1 MPAGVQQ
8 PRIVASSEVS
18 RAPRF
23 RSSLAG
29 DVQATHETI
38 AEEGGMIVHRVVVPN
53 GSKNAYDIEIG
64 WQTAEKIQKGEPLLA
79 RFLARSLHAK
89 QESGEATVGFY
100 FQQAKSPWDKSVAVQ
115 MSIGTAWQWFEIPF
129 VAHTNFRGG
138 EATANLSFA
147 FYPQGLEFTAPEIF
161 AFAPG
166 TKVENLPRTRF
177 TYEGREADAPW
188 RSEALARIET
198 LRVAPMRIRVLDAR
212 GNPVGGARVQARLV
226 EPEFLFGSEID
237 SRLVA
242 ANTPGAAKY
251 RSVFLEN
258 FDSAVIG
265 NGLKWQR
272 WINRREAKGVLW
284 PRDETLAA
292 LDWLAAQP
300 HLRLK
305 GHTLVWGG
313 WKFTPEAV
321 RALPDRNERLPS
333 LIEAHIRDIM
343 AATRGRL
350 AFWDVLNEPLNE
362 PDYLQILGLGAAA
375 GWFKLARELDPG
387 AKLLLNEYRMLS
399 GPESGAFATKF
410 LALVKDLRAAGA
422 PIDGLGIQGHLG
434 QQLLPPRQVLEDLDL
449 LATANLPIQISE
461 FDINTPDEQLQADY
475 TRDFLIAC
483 YSHPAVDG
491 FFKWGFWEGQHWIP
505 QAAMFRRDWSP
516 KPNALVWHEWVLG
529 KWRTRIDEKT
539 DTEGLVIARGH
550 RGTYTVTVHHEG
562 RHRETGLVLGKDGAE
577 ISIRLP

>member
-1 MPAGVQQ
+1 MV
-8 PRIVASSEVS
+8 
-18 RAPRF
+18 
-23 RSSLAG
+23 
-29 DVQATHETI
+29 
-38 AEEGGMIVHRVVVPN
+38 VHRVVVPN

-64 WQTAEKIQKGEPLLA
+64 WHTVEKIQKGEPLLA
-79 RFLARSLHAK
+79 RFLARALHAK
-89 QESGEATVGFY
+89 QESGEATFGFY
-100 FQQAKSPWDKSVAVQ
+100 FQQAKSPWNKSVTVQ
-115 MSIGTAWQWFEIPF
+115 MGVGPSWQWFEIPF
-129 VAHTNFRGG
+129 VAHTNFRTG

-147 FYPQGLEFTAPEIF
+147 FYPQALEFTAPEIL

-177 TYEGREADAPW
+177 TYEGRDADAPW

-198 LRVAPMRIRVLDAR
+198 LRVAPMRIRVLDAA
-212 GNPVGGARVQARLV
+212 GTPVGGARVQARLV

-242 ANTPGAAKY
+242 ANTRGAAKY
-251 RSVFLEN
+251 RSIFLEN

-272 WINRREAKGVLW
+272 WINRHEGKGVLW
-284 PRDETLAA
+284 PRDQTLAA
-292 LDWLAAQP
+292 LDWLTAQP
-300 HLRLK
+300 GLRLK

-321 RALPDRNERLPS
+321 RALPDRKERLPS

-343 AATRGRL
+343 AATHGRV
-350 AFWDVLNEPLNE
+350 AIWDVLNEPLNE
-362 PDYLQILGLGAAA
+362 PDYLEVLGPEAAA

-399 GPESGAFATKF
+399 GPESRAFAARF
-410 LALVKDLRAAGA
+410 LAFVKDLRAAGA

-449 LATANLPIQISE
+449 LASANLPIQISE

-505 QAAMFRRDWSP
+505 QAAMFRRNWSP
-516 KPNALVWHEWVLG
+516 KPNALVWREWVLG
-529 KWRTRIDEKT
+529 KWRTRIDSTT
-539 DTEGLVIARGH
+539 DTDGLVVTRGH
-550 RGTYTVTVHHEG
+550 RGIYIVTV
-562 RHRETGLVLGKDGAE
+562 RHGDGERESTLTLGKDGAE
-577 ISIRLP
+577 ISISLP